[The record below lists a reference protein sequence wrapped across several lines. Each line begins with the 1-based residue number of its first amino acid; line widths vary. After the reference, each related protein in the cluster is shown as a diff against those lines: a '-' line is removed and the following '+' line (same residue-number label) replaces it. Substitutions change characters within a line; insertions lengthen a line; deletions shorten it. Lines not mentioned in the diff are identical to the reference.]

1 MNADIRS
8 LLLRLHQERQTG
20 LLSLVLEVQPDA
32 PGTEPVKEALSLS
45 FVAGELAAADARQC
59 QGMQAMQR
67 LARARCLL
75 RQRWYPVSS
84 NVLKRMEGMP
94 ALPVWIQQLD
104 AQAHPEASRSNE
116 RAQQLDDILRAFHT
130 MGGVDGIERFVGLT
144 ARHPPETA
152 WEPLMEALRRE
163 LTLYLGAAR
172 AQAMTQT

>member
-8 LLLRLHQERQTG
+8 LLLQLHQERQTG

-45 FVAGELAAADARQC
+45 FVAGELAAADARQ
-59 QGMQAMQR
+59 
-67 LARARCLL
+67 
-75 RQRWYPVSS
+75 RWYPVSS

-104 AQAHPEASRSNE
+104 AQAHPEVSRSNE

-144 ARHPPETA
+144 AKHPPETA

-172 AQAMTQT
+172 AQAMTQI